1 MTLICGM
8 TPEARVLRWKM
19 PPYPARAETP
29 SWMRAP
35 APSLR
40 ETSGAPAA
48 MAMSMILWILV
59 AWASPR
65 APPKIR
71 KSCA

>member
-1 MTLICGM
+1 M
-8 TPEARVLRWKM
+8 TPEARVLRWKI
-19 PPYPARAETP
+19 PPYPASAETP

-35 APSLR
+35 APSFS
-40 ETSGAPAA
+40 ETSGAPAE
-48 MAMSMILWILV
+48 MAMSMILWIFV
-59 AWASPR
+59 ACASPS